1 MSFAYMPITLSGTT
15 SGGGGG
21 AGRITVGAA
30 SAGASFTSIAA
41 AMAASYNSFS
51 IISNVDAATITVP
64 SSGLQISIDKGSRL
78 NIGSSRFDVGAGE
91 LQIDGNGILSYDSAA
106 LPVFD
111 GSADAVLLVKDI
123 SLINSGSLERCLT
136 DIDNARFSSI
146 LSSGNYRICGNATM
160 HHGGIYRNG
169 TIQIPSTV
177 SNTMI
182 AGSIFKS
189 MGTIADSGVNTVVD
203 GAVVY

>member
-1 MSFAYMPITLSGTT
+1 MSFAYTPITLSGT
-15 SGGGGG
+15 SSGGGG

-30 SAGASFTSIAA
+30 SAGANFTSIAA
-41 AMAASYNSFS
+41 AMAASHNSFS
-51 IISNVDAATITVP
+51 IISDINAATITVP
-64 SSGLQISIDKGSRL
+64 SSGLQISIDKGARL
-78 NIGSSRFDVGAGE
+78 NIGSNRFDVGAGE

-136 DIDNARFSSI
+136 DIDHARFSSV